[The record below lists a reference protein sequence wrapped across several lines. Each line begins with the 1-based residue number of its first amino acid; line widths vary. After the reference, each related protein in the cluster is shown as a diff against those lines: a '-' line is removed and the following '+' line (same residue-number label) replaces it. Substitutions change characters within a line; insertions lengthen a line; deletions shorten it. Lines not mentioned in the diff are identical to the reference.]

1 MDKEINMQ
9 NQDLSQQKDKVQ
21 EDEKQ
26 TSSGI
31 KILMVDDRPEN
42 LIALDRL
49 LRHLDVELFKAESG
63 NEALRLT
70 LHHDF
75 ALALIDIQM
84 PGMDG
89 YELASLLRSDKKT
102 SHIPF
107 IFISAIYKDHIN
119 IFKGYEAGAFSYIT
133 KPFEPDILLNKVQFF
148 IDKYKQE
155 QELRETHLKLKKNI
169 RDLNLA
175 YDELK
180 SFSYSVSHDLRSPLR
195 SIAGFSE
202 ILIED
207 YYEQL
212 DPEAQKLISRIV
224 NSAKNMSRLIDDMLD
239 FSKLGRQELYPRKV
253 DMYQLFQETYSQLVE
268 NQEDRTIEFKLGQI
282 KDSYG
287 DKQMLERLVTNLL
300 SNAIKY
306 TKNKPVAVIE
316 VDGYE
321 QDEQYVYRVRD
332 NGAGFD
338 ELYKDKLFGVF
349 QRLHKVTEYH
359 GTGVGLAIAKRII
372 FHHQGQ
378 IWADGKVNEGA
389 TFYFTLGLE
398 GSS

>member
-1 MDKEINMQ
+1 MQQQNLPKQNIPTEKEKG
-9 NQDLSQQKDKVQ
+9 STPV
-21 EDEKQ
+21 
-26 TSSGI
+26 I

-42 LIALDRL
+42 LIALERL

-155 QELRETHLKLKKNI
+155 QELKETHQKLKKNI

-207 YYEQL
+207 YYDQL
-212 DPEAQKLISRIV
+212 DPEGQKLITRIV
-224 NSAKNMSRLIDDMLD
+224 NSAKNMSTLIDDMLD

-253 DMYQLFQETYSQLVE
+253 DMHQLFQDTYTQLTE
-268 NQEDRTIEFKLGQI
+268 RMEDDRNIEFKLSPI
-282 KDSYG
+282 KENYG

-306 TKNKPVAVIE
+306 TQKEPVAVIE

-321 QDEQYVYRVRD
+321 QEGQYVYRVRD

-349 QRLHKVTEYH
+349 QRLHKVSDYN

>member
-1 MDKEINMQ
+1 MQ
-9 NQDLSQQKDKVQ
+9 QQKLPKQ
-21 EDEKQ
+21 NRPTEDEKQ
-26 TSSGI
+26 SSSAI

-42 LIALDRL
+42 LIALERL

-155 QELRETHLKLKKNI
+155 LELRETHQKLKKNI

-207 YYEQL
+207 YYGQL
-212 DPEAQKLISRIV
+212 DPEGQKLITRIV
-224 NSAKNMSRLIDDMLD
+224 NSAKNMSALIDDMLD
-239 FSKLGRQELYPRKV
+239 FSKLGRQELYPREV
-253 DMYQLFQETYSQLVE
+253 DMYQLFQDTYAQLTE
-268 NQEDRTIEFKLGQI
+268 RMEDDRNIEFKLSPI
-282 KDSYG
+282 KDNYG

-306 TKNKPVAVIE
+306 TKKERLAVIE

-321 QDEQYVYRVRD
+321 QEGQYVYRVRD

-349 QRLHKVTEYH
+349 QRLHKVSEYH

>member
-1 MDKEINMQ
+1 MDKKINME
-9 NQDLSQQKDKVQ
+9 NQDLPNHNDKQ
-21 EDEKQ
+21 GEDHS
-26 TSSGI
+26 TPVI
-31 KILMVDDRPEN
+31 KILMVDDRKEN

-49 LRHLDVELFKAESG
+49 LRDLDVELFKAESG

-70 LHHDF
+70 LYHDF

-89 YELASLLRSDKKT
+89 YELAGLLRSDKKT
-102 SHIPF
+102 AHIPF

-133 KPFEPDILLNKVQFF
+133 KPFEPDILLNKVQLF

-155 QELRETHLKLKKNI
+155 RELRETHLKLKKNI

-175 YDELK
+175 YEELK

-207 YYEQL
+207 YHDQL
-212 DPEAQKLISRIV
+212 DNEGQKLITRIV

-239 FSKLGRQELYPRKV
+239 FSKLGRQELYPRKI
-253 DMYQLFQETYSQLVE
+253 DMHKLFSEIYTQLIE
-268 NQEDRTIEFKLGQI
+268 NQEERVIEFKLDAI
-282 KDSYG
+282 RSCYG
-287 DKQMLERLVTNLL
+287 DKQMIERLVTNLL

-306 TKNKPVAVIE
+306 TKNKKIAVIE

-321 QDEQYVYRVRD
+321 QEGQYVYRVRD

-349 QRLHKVTEYH
+349 QRLHKESEYK

-372 FHHQGQ
+372 FHHHGQ

-389 TFYFTLGLE
+389 TFYFSLGLE
-398 GSS
+398 GSH